1 MVPEIGIF
9 SLVVALCFA
18 IIQAFLPLLSS
29 SVRLPDW
36 MIFAKPATYA
46 QALFILIAYICLTWS
61 FINYDFS
68 VVYVA
73 RNSNLALPLIY
84 RISGVWGGHE
94 GSMLLWVLI
103 LSGWAV
109 AISYFSRNIP
119 LEMVAKVLGVMGL
132 ISVGFLLFL
141 LFTSNPFE
149 RQLPAPLDGYDLN
162 PLLQDPGLAIHPPML
177 YMGYVG
183 FSVTFAFAIAALIN
197 KEVNSSWAR
206 WSRPWTIMAWA
217 FLTIGITLGSW
228 WAYNELGW
236 GGWWFWDPVENASFI
251 PWLVATAL
259 IHSLVATEKQGIFAA
274 WSLLLAIFTFS
285 LSLLGTF
292 LVRSGILTSVH
303 AFATDPE
310 RGIFILVFLGLI
322 VGGSLLLYSFRAITI
337 KRSSNF
343 SWLSREMALLVNNL
357 LLVVIAATIL
367 LGTLYPLILDSLNL
381 GKISVGPPYFN
392 SVFIP
397 LAAPLALLAGI
408 GAMTRWRR
416 DRIKRLFSILW
427 LPLTLSFLLGTL
439 WPLINGSGYSF
450 IAVVGGTFGIWT
462 IAASLTGLTHELFFR
477 QPKSQFSRIPKNII
491 GQTLAHA
498 GIGVFVIGISF
509 SSVYTVEKTLR
520 MMPGDQY
527 SIHNYQYKFEG
538 VEQQN
543 GVNYYAQVGTF
554 TVVKNGKV
562 VGYLY
567 PEKRFYT
574 KQDQPMTEA
583 GIKSMVFGD
592 LYAVLGENL
601 DQDGTWSVRL
611 YYNAFVRWIW
621 SGALLMALG
630 GLLSLILRSAHRR
643 ITPILPHN

>member
-29 SVRLPDW
+29 FVRLPDW

-408 GAMTRWRR
+408 GAMARWRR

-562 VGYLY
+562 VAYLY

-574 KQDQPMTEA
+574 KQNQPMTEA

-601 DQDGTWSVRL
+601 DQNGAWSVRL

-630 GLLSLILRSAHRR
+630 GLLSLILRSVHRR
-643 ITPILPHN
+643 INPIPTNN